1 MANTIKKSHLSKE
14 HDASS
19 KNASVAKVTGRI
31 AWEHEY
37 AGRAEPKPSAST
49 SNLLYRSYR
58 DRVPGDGRSHHF
70 RRYCSAGTQVVSD
83 RSISSMGALAEC
95 G

>member
-19 KNASVAKVTGRI
+19 KNASVAKVTG
-31 AWEHEY
+31 
-37 AGRAEPKPSAST
+37 T
-49 SNLLYRSYR
+49 
-58 DRVPGDGRSHHF
+58 D
-70 RRYCSAGTQVVSD
+70 C
-83 RSISSMGALAEC
+83 MGARVRRS